1 MYLRTCS
8 LFILR
13 SHHYTLVSVHL
24 VCLFLWCPPLCSR
37 THTCANVQGTLF
49 NALAVGAC
57 VYGVGAAGILQ
68 ADWMPAAALLFG
80 VITSAVDPVAVSDV
94 MCSRVC
100 AQCTYIHTVCTSDHI
115 QCMQWADCSTLM
127 YDVMPRVP
135 LPLLP
140 LLSVVM
146 YVHTSST
153 TLPWI

>member
-1 MYLRTCS
+1 M
-8 LFILR
+8 
-13 SHHYTLVSVHL
+13 HL

-94 MCSRVC
+94 MCSHVC
-100 AQCTYIHTVCTSDHI
+100 AQCTYIR
-115 QCMQWADCSTLM
+115 M
-127 YDVMPRVP
+127 Y
-135 LPLLP
+135 
-140 LLSVVM
+140 
-146 YVHTSST
+146 
-153 TLPWI
+153 